1 MRNEVRMLLNFYIG
15 QKIVAVDTVG
25 SRKYF
30 ESLTPTSVPLNLFHM
45 CKLSS
50 SVYCRFVNTKV
61 FNS

>member
-1 MRNEVRMLLNFYIG
+1 MYDAEYG
-15 QKIVAVDTVG
+15 QKIVAMDSVG

-30 ESLTPTSVPLNLFHM
+30 ESLTLTSVPLNLFHM

-61 FNS
+61 FNI